1 MAVYL
6 AKYFRS
12 ANGTLIKRMI
22 PLFWQRGPGGT
33 LETTFEIPSTDKH
46 PFVALLS
53 PFKSHGSFFLRA
65 RLSDV
70 GKTQLPICRG
80 CAMFANAKQRLK
92 MRPHKLWR
100 MDQLICFLAKTLAA
114 FLHSA
119 FLQLGSQLWNLCH
132 YWTTEHWCL
141 EDFWGKRGNIF
152 TRDIKTRSVL
162 MAAAVILI
170 YADNDLLKDAEC
182 CEISGLSSWL
192 EIREYVDLRGL
203 KIIPNS
209 ETWAWQAIL
218 V

>member
-33 LETTFEIPSTDKH
+33 LNTPFEIPSTDKH

-53 PFKSHGSFFLRA
+53 PLKSHGSFSLRA

-80 CAMFANAKQRLK
+80 CAVFANAEQRLK

-100 MDQLICFLAKTLAA
+100 MDWLICFLAQALTAFFFLVFVSVTGWLIMKPLSLLHYSTLM
-114 FLHSA
+114 
-119 FLQLGSQLWNLCH
+119 
-132 YWTTEHWCL
+132 
-141 EDFWGKRGNIF
+141 
-152 TRDIKTRSVL
+152 V
-162 MAAAVILI
+162 
-170 YADNDLLKDAEC
+170 
-182 CEISGLSSWL
+182 
-192 EIREYVDLRGL
+192 RGL
-203 KIIPNS
+203 VGNRGRIVYF
-209 ETWAWQAIL
+209 TWDNMPRSMLIAWL
-218 V
+218 

>member
-33 LETTFEIPSTDKH
+33 LETTFKIPSTDKH

-53 PFKSHGSFFLRA
+53 PFKSHGSFSLRA
-65 RLSDV
+65 RLLDV

-100 MDQLICFLAKTLAA
+100 MDRLICFLAQALTAFFFFGGGGVFVSATRQLIMKPLSLLDQSTLM
-114 FLHSA
+114 F
-119 FLQLGSQLWNLCH
+119 
-132 YWTTEHWCL
+132 
-141 EDFWGKRGNIF
+141 
-152 TRDIKTRSVL
+152 
-162 MAAAVILI
+162 
-170 YADNDLLKDAEC
+170 
-182 CEISGLSSWL
+182 
-192 EIREYVDLRGL
+192 RGL
-203 KIIPNS
+203 VGNRGTLWISLRAIRQGACWWLCCNS
-209 ETWAWQAIL
+209 DLCW
-218 V
+218 